1 MTSNV
6 RGELGLRGDK
16 SVAMRRV
23 NVLTLRGRVAWA
35 HEFSRTTEGYAGK
48 GTIRYTW

>member
-16 SVAMRRV
+16 SVAMRV

-35 HEFSRTTEGYAGK
+35 HVFSRTTEGYAGK